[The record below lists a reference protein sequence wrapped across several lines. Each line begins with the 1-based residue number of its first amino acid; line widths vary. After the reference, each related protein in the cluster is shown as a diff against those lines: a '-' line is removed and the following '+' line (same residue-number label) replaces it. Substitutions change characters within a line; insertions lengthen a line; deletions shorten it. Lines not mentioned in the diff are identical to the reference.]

1 MSESDHDHVREMAQ
15 DISEG
20 LNCLVSVLQAE
31 KKSAGQPPDGYL
43 EALDNMDRAF
53 QGIRDGIRNGVVETD
68 FEADDAL
75 IDNVRKVRELVSD
88 WSTTGLVSSALV
100 PLVEEILSRMG
111 INLDALDPSVR
122 APSPDV
128 QK

>member
-1 MSESDHDHVREMAQ
+1 MSESDHDRAREIAQ

-31 KKSAGQPPDGYL
+31 KSAGQPPEGCL
-43 EALDNMDRAF
+43 EALDDMDHAF
-53 QGIRDGIRNGVVETD
+53 QDVRDGVRNGVVETD
-68 FEADDAL
+68 FVADDAL
-75 IDNVRKVRELVSD
+75 IKDVRKVRELVLD

-100 PLVEEILSRMG
+100 PLVEEILNRIG

-128 QK
+128 RK